1 MFKKF
6 AIVAIPAFAI
16 LVGGVGAAQAAGKC
30 DASIKEVQAKWDK
43 MYPMGMDRPGG
54 SGYQSVTDSFR
65 IAKERCA
72 KGDQEAEHYLN
83 IVRAHLGMPEV
94 ATGHKPNPPNTETLH
109 SDGPSAHH
117 DAPTSPA
124 MGSKAGPAGQDI
136 KPEGASA
143 PVLGK

>member
-1 MFKKF
+1 MTSRER
-6 AIVAIPAFAI
+6 IVTAMDHREPDRVP
-16 LVGGVGAAQAAGKC
+16 LDLAGTHVTGISRRAY
-30 DASIKEVQAKWDK
+30 DA
-43 MYPMGMDRPGG
+43 
-54 SGYQSVTDSFR
+54 
-65 IAKERCA
+65 
-72 KGDQEAEHYLN
+72 L
-83 IVRAHLGMPEV
+83 RAHLGMPEV

-117 DAPTSPA
+117 DAPTTPA